1 MPAKL
6 YPATLL
12 QKISIFLSVQCV
24 LTVNILAVTNFQNK
38 NEQPV
43 NFNAVNDAKY
53 TRSNPV
59 NIIIGSQFSATM
71 RSGLQCQRPQSFGD
85 SLLICSFQLSQL
97 LLCGG

>member
-12 QKISIFLSVQCV
+12 QQISLLISVQCV
-24 LTVNILAVTNFQNK
+24 LPVNTLAVTNFQNK

-43 NFNAVNDAKY
+43 IFNTVNDAKY

-59 NIIIGSQFSATM
+59 HIVIGS
-71 RSGLQCQRPQSFGD
+71 
-85 SLLICSFQLSQL
+85 
-97 LLCGG
+97 